1 MAKNLM
7 NTSDKSNFILNMTE
21 EQYSKAASI
30 GIIAACLSVSLFTIP
45 PEISKEMTYSS
56 STFGL
61 VIPGVFCMIMALIAI
76 IRKFITGKAIFSACA
91 FGAMIGWGA
100 VSMLDS
106 YDINI
111 GFYGFPQRGEGLLAI
126 IFYCCFFI
134 TAASLK
140 HQKALKSVINGIIL
154 AGIVNSAFAMIQIF
168 TGEFTHYPPLYT
180 NLDFAASGL
189 SQSPIFLAM
198 TLTLA
203 LIAAMVSSALTS
215 SGKYRIFCL
224 ASSCIFIFTM
234 IYTFSLMSLVG
245 IALAV
250 IFTIAAAV
258 IRKSPK
264 KALLLMILPA
274 ASGALALV
282 LCFAGIGSKSS
293 SYKLLDGKTLW
304 TFDSYSRISSSGLYD
319 DRAVDIND
327 TFDVYYFLNTKT
339 IDIIKESPMTG
350 TGPEQLVYPQL
361 YTVKSPTGEELKS
374 VTDIISN
381 NAGTFDKVYNE
392 YLYTTATRGIPS
404 LLALLCI
411 LIPVLCLGF
420 RNTKIAVEPE
430 NAVLFFVTLGGA
442 LIFLIGCSNITF
454 APIFWAAAGASCVC
468 LEKKKLPE
476 KKKTESNS

>member
-1 MAKNLM
+1 
-7 NTSDKSNFILNMTE
+7 
-21 EQYSKAASI
+21 
-30 GIIAACLSVSLFTIP
+30 
-45 PEISKEMTYSS
+45 
-56 STFGL
+56 
-61 VIPGVFCMIMALIAI
+61 
-76 IRKFITGKAIFSACA
+76 
-91 FGAMIGWGA
+91 
-100 VSMLDS
+100 
-106 YDINI
+106 
-111 GFYGFPQRGEGLLAI
+111 
-126 IFYCCFFI
+126 
-134 TAASLK
+134 
-140 HQKALKSVINGIIL
+140 
-154 AGIVNSAFAMIQIF
+154 
-168 TGEFTHYPPLYT
+168 
-180 NLDFAASGL
+180 
-189 SQSPIFLAM
+189 
-198 TLTLA
+198 
-203 LIAAMVSSALTS
+203 
-215 SGKYRIFCL
+215 
-224 ASSCIFIFTM
+224 
-234 IYTFSLMSLVG
+234 MSLVG

-274 ASGALALV
+274 ASGALAFV

-327 TFDVYYFLNTKT
+327 TSDVYYFLNTKT

-374 VTDIISN
+374 VTDIVSN

-392 YLYTTATRGIPS
+392 YLYTAATRGIPS
-404 LLALLCI
+404 LLTLLCI

-454 APIFWAAAGASCVC
+454 APIFWAAAGSSCVC